1 MMSVEIAAAPVGVKA
16 SSPGSRTKKKI
27 LGLIAGGVIA
37 VLVSALVWLMAVAM
51 PSKTDGPFTFLE
63 NICVWL
69 YDTPVSVGIRESALL
84 FPAIEGIHLL
94 GIGLSVGMLCW
105 FDLRLLGLAMKD
117 EPVSKVW
124 SRVMP
129 AAFTGFVLMFITGG
143 LLFWAEAA
151 TAYHSV
157 HFWIKIGLIVLAGVN
172 AGYFEMTTHKH
183 VAEWDTAPVLPVRA
197 RMAGLF
203 SLLLWTAVI
212 ITGRTMAY
220 SF

>member
-1 MMSVEIAAAPVGVKA
+1 MSAEIAAAPVEVKE
-16 SSPGSRTKKKI
+16 SSQGADLKKRVV
-27 LGLIAGGVIA
+27 GLIAGGSMT
-37 VLVSALVWLMAVAM
+37 VLVSAVVWVMAAVL

-63 NICVWL
+63 NICNWL
-69 YDTPVSVGIRESALL
+69 YQTPVSVGIRESTLL
-84 FPAIEGIHLL
+84 FPVIEGVHLL
-94 GIGLSVGMLCW
+94 GIALSVGMLCW
-105 FDLRLLGLAMKD
+105 FDLRLLGLVMKG

-124 SRVMP
+124 TRVMP
-129 AAFTGFVLMFITGG
+129 TAITGFVLMFITGA

-157 HFWIKIGLIVLAGVN
+157 HFWIKMGLIVLAGLN
-172 AGYFEMTTHKH
+172 AGYFELTTHTH
-183 VAEWDTAPVLPVRA
+183 VAEWDTAAVLPIQA

>member
-1 MMSVEIAAAPVGVKA
+1 MSVEIAAAPAGVKE
-16 SSPGSRTKKKI
+16 SSPGSGTRKK
-27 LGLIAGGVIA
+27 LVGLLAGGIIT
-37 VLVSALVWLMAVAM
+37 VLVSALVWLLAVAM
-51 PSKTDGPFTFLE
+51 PSKTNGPFTFLE
-63 NICVWL
+63 NFCAWL
-69 YDTPVSVGIRESALL
+69 YETPVSVGIRESALL
-84 FPAIEGIHLL
+84 FPVIEGIHLL

-124 SRVMP
+124 RRVMP
-129 AAFTGFVLMFITGG
+129 TATTGFALMFITGG

-157 HFWIKIGLIVLAGVN
+157 HFWIKMGLIVVAGVN
-172 AGYFEMTTHKH
+172 AGYFELTTHKRA
-183 VAEWDTAPVLPVRA
+183 AEWDTAAVLPIQA

>member
-1 MMSVEIAAAPVGVKA
+1 MSVEIATAPVTVKE
-16 SSPGSRTKKKI
+16 SSPGFGLKKRI
-27 LGLIAGGVIA
+27 AGLIAGGIMT
-37 VLVSALVWLMAVAM
+37 VLVSALVWVLAAVL

-63 NICVWL
+63 NICNWL
-69 YDTPVSVGIRESALL
+69 YTTPVGVGIRESTLL

-94 GIGLSVGMLCW
+94 GIALSVGMLCW
-105 FDLRLLGLAMKD
+105 FDLRLLGLVMKD

-124 SRVMP
+124 TRVMP
-129 AAFTGFVLMFITGG
+129 TAITGFVLMFITGA

-157 HFWIKIGLIVLAGVN
+157 HFWIKMGLIVLAGVN
-172 AGYFEMTTHKH
+172 AGYFESTTHAH
-183 VAEWDTAPVLPVRA
+183 VAEWDSAAVLPMQA
-197 RMAGLF
+197 RIAGLF
-203 SLLLWTAVI
+203 SLLLWAAVI

>member
-1 MMSVEIAAAPVGVKA
+1 MSVEVAAAPVRLKEA
-16 SSPGSRTKKKI
+16 APGSGPRKKI
-27 LGLIAGGVIA
+27 IGLIAGGIIT
-37 VLVSALVWLMAVAM
+37 VLVSALVWLMAFVL

-63 NICVWL
+63 KICGWL
-69 YDTPVSVGIRESALL
+69 YQTPVSVGIRESSLL
-84 FPAIEGIHLL
+84 FPVIEGFHLL

-105 FDLRLLGLAMKD
+105 FDLRLLGLTMKD

-124 SRVMP
+124 TRVMP

-183 VAEWDTAPVLPVRA
+183 VAAWDTAAVLPLRA